1 MANAADNP
9 MAFLNMARKYQKA
22 ASRLLDSVAQ
32 EPRIGPQVPLSD
44 PIYFLYFQTVEL
56 ALKAFLLFHG
66 ESVPTWG
73 PDGHDIIELHRRCGL
88 LGLRHADPMGL
99 GNIVNLLASGHE
111 GQGFRYFTLKSG
123 AIPDLTWT
131 REIVNLLIQS
141 IREVVVDKETDETVV
156 KIQILVGKPYER
168 PKGS

>member
-9 MAFLNMARKYQKA
+9 KAFLNMARQYQKA
-22 ASRLLDSVAQ
+22 ASRLLDSVAE
-32 EPRIGPQVPLSD
+32 EPKEGPQEPLSD

-66 ESVPTWG
+66 EKVPTKG
-73 PDGHDIIELHRRCGL
+73 QDGHDIVELHRRCGA

-99 GNIVNLLASGHE
+99 GNIVYLLASGHE
-111 GQGFRYFTLKSG
+111 EQGFRYFSLKGG
-123 AIPDLTWT
+123 AIPDLSWT
-131 REIVNLLIQS
+131 REMVDLLIQS
-141 IREVVVDKETDETVV
+141 LREVVVDDEGSDEAV
-156 KIQILVGKPYER
+156 KVQILVGKPYER